1 MSNARYVQFCH
12 LHHHGH
18 AYAVAMIV
26 IP

>member
-1 MSNARYVQFCH
+1 MSNALFVQFSH